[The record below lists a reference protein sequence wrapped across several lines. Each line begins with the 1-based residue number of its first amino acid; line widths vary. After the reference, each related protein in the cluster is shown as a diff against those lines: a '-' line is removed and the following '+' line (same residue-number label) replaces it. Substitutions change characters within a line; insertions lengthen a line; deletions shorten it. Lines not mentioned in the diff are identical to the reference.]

1 MSATHPKLA
10 KRARLRWDARD
21 EKWMILYP
29 ERGLVLNASAAEIVK
44 LCDGTRSI
52 DEIAGALATSS
63 GAPLERVIGDVRAL
77 LERLIEKRL
86 VE

>member
-52 DEIAGALATSS
+52 DEIAEALAATS
-63 GAPLERVIGDVRAL
+63 GAQLERVASDVRAL
-77 LERLIEKRL
+77 IERLTEKRL

>member
-10 KRARLRWDARD
+10 RRARLKWDQRD
-21 EKWMILYP
+21 ETYMILYP

-52 DEIAGALATSS
+52 DDIARELAAASNAS
-63 GAPLERVIGDVRAL
+63 VERVKGDVQAL
-77 LERLIEKRL
+77 LARLAEKRL